1 MALNSADK
9 AATAAKAAQ
18 KKASGISSVQ
28 TELSSIKSSQVNF
41 YTSVTD
47 QSLFLFRLHTSKKAM
62 A

>member
-28 TELSSIKSSQVNF
+28 TELSAIKSSQVNA
-41 YTSVTD
+41 YASLTD